1 MLKRNKNIFAVPAI
15 VAAGMMVSQVAW
27 ADSAKKPVKQDE
39 AQTAATIIGKKI
51 TKENELSNALNYA
64 KSQMSTG
71 QKRAIKDAI
80 GALRATENAIIALD
94 KKDKAKATS
103 YLEKALGKLAV
114 VLSLAPDLKLAPI
127 SVTSTVIDAD
137 LNVKTVNKI
146 RLEAIEL
153 LNKGRLQD
161 ARPLVASL
169 ASEIDIRV
177 SDIPLGTY
185 PAAIKKAVPL
195 IEKGKLKEAKAIL
208 ITALNLLVVE
218 DHVVPLPVV
227 RAQALLA
234 EAEVL
239 TENAKRTKKQEADL
253 KVLLSDAQDQLKLA
267 EVLGYGQ
274 ASDFAS
280 FYKQIAEISKKTEG
294 GKSSSGFFDAI
305 KKDLKSLRKKL
316 F

>member
-1 MLKRNKNIFAVPAI
+1 MLKRNKNIFAIPAI
-15 VAAGMMVSQVAW
+15 VVAGMMVSQVAW

-39 AQTAATIIGKKI
+39 AQTAATMVGKKI
-51 TKENELSNALNYA
+51 TTQNELANALNYV
-64 KSQMSTG
+64 KSQMSAG
-71 QKRAIKDAI
+71 QKRAIKDAV
-80 GALRATENAIIALD
+80 GALRSTENAIIALD
-94 KKDKAKATS
+94 KKDKVKAIS
-103 YLEKALGKLAV
+103 NLEKALGKLGV

-127 SVTSTVIDAD
+127 SVTSTVVDTD
-137 LNVKTVNKI
+137 LNVKSVNKI
-146 RLEAIEL
+146 RLEAIDL

-169 ASEIDIRV
+169 ASEIVIRV
-177 SDIPLGTY
+177 SDLPLGTY
-185 PAAIKKAVPL
+185 PDAIKKAVPL

-208 ITALNLLVVE
+208 VAALNLLVVE

-239 TENAKRTKKQEADL
+239 TKTDKRTKKQGGDL
-253 KVLLSDAQDQLKLA
+253 KDLLSGARKQLELA
-267 EVLGYGQ
+267 EALGYGQ
-274 ASDFAS
+274 KSDFTS
-280 FYKQIAEISKKTEG
+280 LYKQIAEISKKTED
-294 GKSSSGFFDAI
+294 GKSSSGFYDAI